1 MSPHLEREMAT
12 KLKDIICLKSATE
25 EILPPAVEVEFKGGN
40 QSDAVIRPKP
50 MGNPNGRV
58 RIDLAAGY
66 TAHDVDE
73 LMHQVYAETKSDQQ
87 ARLALMAQ
95 TIVEPILQIV
105 PYAEMYSMFFMQQN
119 YGDLEDNAIP
129 IEDTV
134 AMAWETHADG
144 GTMWVRVGGM
154 TWTRPEFQMW
164 DYGIEVPWDAQR
176 FVGWNFLAR
185 QMARCAEALA
195 RKRDAIAQYTLDAAI
210 TALSGHFPTVSGGV
224 MTKASV
230 DAAIKAQ
237 LQVGFPISRALVNQ
251 GVQTDMATW
260 LPSTTLAQY
269 PQNVGAEILTN
280 LFISNY
286 GGIQWMSNV
295 YASSSF
301 VYFSGEP
308 NTVGWHQTKGSM
320 RTVSDVDITNNRDLH
335 KVIDAYHAWYVQS
348 ALSLRRLTILA

>member
-1 MSPHLEREMAT
+1 MAT
-12 KLKDIICLKSATE
+12 RLKDIISIRASTNE
-25 EILPPAVEVEFKGGN
+25 ELPPAVLISENGRMAR
-40 QSDAVIRPKP
+40 QP
-50 MGNPNGRV
+50 MGDPKGSV
-58 RIDLAAGY
+58 RLDLKAGY

-73 LMHQVYAETKSDQQ
+73 LLHQVWSETRNDQD

-105 PYAEMYSMFFMQQN
+105 PYVEMYSLFFMEQN
-119 YGDLEDNAIP
+119 YGDLEDNSIP

-144 GTMWVRVGGM
+144 GTMWVRVGGIN
-154 TWTRPEFQMW
+154 WTRPSFQTW

-185 QMARCAEALA
+185 QMARTAEALA
-195 RKRDAIAQYTLDAAI
+195 RKRDAVAQLALDMAI
-210 TALSGHFPTVSGGV
+210 TAQAGHFPAVAGGL

-237 LQVGFPISRALVNQ
+237 LQIGFPISRALVNQ

-260 LPSTTLAQY
+260 VPAAVLAQY

-280 LFISNY
+280 LFIASY
-286 GGIQWMSNV
+286 GGIKWYSNV
-295 YASSSF
+295 YASANF

-308 NTVGWHQTKGSM
+308 NVVGWHQTKGSM
-320 RTVSDVDITNNRDLH
+320 RTVSDVDIVNNRDLH
-335 KVIDAYHAWYVQS
+335 KVLDSYHAWYVGNG
-348 ALSLRRLTILA
+348 LSLRRLIILP